1 MQRRFDQLDNVWPA
15 TLGRRLGAMVYDGF
29 LIVAIWIAVTVAHVA
44 LFRYVLGQSADEVGA
59 TLFSVVTLR
68 LLLVLS
74 AFFFFTYSWTRGG
87 MTLGMQAWRLRVQT
101 PQGYSITW
109 RQSAVRCLTA
119 WVSLAVFG
127 LGYWWVLFDGE
138 RRSWP
143 DIVSGTRTVVQPK
156 PASRKQRAKQ

>member
-1 MQRRFDQLDNVWPA
+1 MPQRRFDQLDSVWPA
-15 TLGRRLGAMVYDGF
+15 PLARRLGAMLYDGF
-29 LIVAIWIAVTVAHVA
+29 LVIAIWIAVTVAHVA
-44 LFRYVLGQSADEVGA
+44 LFRFVVGQGAEEVG
-59 TLFSVVTLR
+59 TSFLSVITLR

-74 AFFFFTYSWTRGG
+74 AMVFFAYSWTRGG

-101 PQGYSITW
+101 LEGTSISW
-109 RQSAVRCLTA
+109 RQSVVRCLVA

-143 DIVSGTRTVVQPK
+143 DIVSGTRTVVLPK
-156 PASRKQRAKQ
+156 K